1 MGTIKST
8 YRFIPVN
15 ENDEYF
21 SPDKWK
27 NDVSMDKPFE
37 NALSGTIKYT
47 LTANTAI
54 FVKGSDGNFCNYD
67 GHYFIP
73 GTSVKGCIRSVLEIL
88 SFGHLG
94 ENRVKNNDERYE
106 FRDIADQQG
115 YMQKMK
121 PIYCGWLSED
131 GTKIVNWG
139 KPCNI
144 KYYET
149 REERRW
155 DCQKKKNVTKII
167 ILPDEKGEYLVSK
180 INNIANMNCFRKYNS
195 LNNQLEYNTFTN
207 PQRLPNAG
215 RHDQRLFCKF
225 GGTNTGTLFF
235 SGAIDTKK
243 SDFVLLDKD
252 IKRSEIPVP
261 SEVLKGFQKIYNN
274 WSNIPINNP
283 KGGRPVFF
291 TMNGNKVVSI
301 GLSYLHKY
309 YVRNKIRD
317 AVPVGLRGNQGLDL
331 ADLMFGNT
339 DDYRGRIQFGP
350 AKGDMSTCK
359 LLMNDD
365 ESLLAVLGSPR
376 ASYYPTYLQDRKTWD
391 SENPVISGIKRY
403 PIKPTYDVGRLELQG
418 ADLVHFKEKFGN
430 DFSQMFQFTDAKLP
444 EKETDRQ
451 NGIYNFET
459 VAILKPLKEGAV
471 FNGYIHFFNL
481 KKEELGALLSALTFH
496 GREDIC
502 KHSLGMAKSAGYGSA
517 SIELTQLVVNDEDK
531 LDNRKVYLDA
541 FETLMTTWKNDWSN
555 TPRLKELFAM
565 AEGFSEKSMAY
576 DFKSMVLKEFAKAK
590 QLYMKPDKNNKGCFC
605 NDFLSYTETLK
616 KSNVRPGV
624 GVQKEK
630 AEPQKVATEIAQAKV
645 TVLSGPIKQAALL
658 EGKNAKQSKPLE
670 VDKQKLKIGDL
681 IEVKV
686 IRKGGNV
693 EKFVLVKKL

>member
-21 SPDKWK
+21 SPEWK
-27 NDVSMDKPFE
+27 NDVSMDAPFE

-121 PIYCGWLSED
+121 PVYCGWLTED

-139 KPCNI
+139 KPCQIRYSELRGKIGNI
-144 KYYET
+144 DKLDCFDKY
-149 REERRW
+149 RRL
-155 DCQKKKNVTKII
+155 TK
-167 ILPDEKGEYLVSK
+167 
-180 INNIANMNCFRKYNS
+180 
-195 LNNQLEYNTFTN
+195 LEYTFKD
-207 PQRLPNAG
+207 PQRLPGA
-215 RHDQRLFCKF
+215 RPFDQRLFCGL
-225 GGTNTGTLFF
+225 GGPNKGTLFF
-235 SGAIDTKK
+235 SGAIETKG
-243 SDFVLLDKD
+243 SDFVLLDRD
-252 IKRSEIPVP
+252 IKGSEIQVP
-261 SEVLKGFQKIYNN
+261 LDILKGFQKIYNN
-274 WSNIPINNP
+274 CSNIPINKP

-291 TMNGNKVVSI
+291 TMKDNKAVSI

-309 YVRNKIRD
+309 FVKNKIRD
-317 AVPVGLRGNQGLDL
+317 AVPKGLKGNNGLDL
-331 ADLMFGNT
+331 ADVMFGNT
-339 DDYRGRIQFGP
+339 DNYRGRIQFGL
-350 AKGDMSTCK
+350 AKGDMNTCE
-359 LLMNDD
+359 LLMKDN

-418 ADLVHFKEKFGN
+418 ADLVHFREKFGN
-430 DFSQMFQFTDAKLP
+430 DFEQAFQFTDAKLP

-451 NGIYNFET
+451 NGIYNFDT
-459 VAILKPLKEGAV
+459 IVKLSPLKEGAV
-471 FNGYIHFFNL
+471 FKGYIHFFNL

-496 GREDIC
+496 GQENKC
-502 KHSLGMAKSAGYGSA
+502 KHSLGMAKSAGYGST
-517 SIELTQLVVNDEDK
+517 SIELTQLVVNDKDK

-616 KSNVRPGV
+616 KSNVRSGV

-630 AEPQKVATEIAQAKV
+630 AEPQKVATEIVQAKV
-645 TVLSGPIKQAALL
+645 TVLSGQLKQAALL

-693 EKFVLVKKL
+693 EKFVFVKKL

>member
-21 SPDKWK
+21 SPKWK
-27 NDVSMDKPFE
+27 NDVSMDAPFE

-121 PIYCGWLSED
+121 PVYCGWLSED

-139 KPCNI
+139 EPCNI

-149 REERRW
+149 
-155 DCQKKKNVTKII
+155 KKYKDEHGKTKRII
-167 ILPDEKGEYLVSK
+167 YPDLKKEYLRSVMPK
-180 INNIANMNCFRKYNS
+180 IDVLDCFQKYNHFRQ
-195 LNNQLEYNTFTN
+195 LVYNNFSNPAPLPKANTKYDL
-207 PQRLPNAG
+207 RK
-215 RHDQRLFCKF
+215 FCKF
-225 GGTNTGTLFF
+225 GGTNKGTLFF
-235 SGAIDTKK
+235 SGAIDTKE

-252 IKRSEIPVP
+252 IQPGKVDVP
-261 SEVLKGFQKIYNN
+261 PDVLINFQRIYAANKEKGCLGWNK
-274 WSNIPINNP
+274 IPINEA

-291 TMNGNKVVSI
+291 TKNGNKAVSI

-309 YVRNKIRD
+309 YVKNKIRD
-317 AVPVGLRGNQGLDL
+317 AVPEGLKGNDGLDL
-331 ADLMFGNT
+331 ADVMFGNT
-339 DDYRGRIQFGP
+339 DNYRGRIQFGP
-350 AKGDMSTCK
+350 AKGDMNTCE
-359 LLMNDD
+359 LLMKDNA
-365 ESLLAVLGSPR
+365 SLLAVLGSPR

-403 PIKPTYDVGRLELQG
+403 PIKPTYDVSALELKG
-418 ADLVHFKEKFGN
+418 KDLENFKAKFG
-430 DFSQMFQFTDAKLP
+430 DDYVSIFQFMDAPIPK
-444 EKETDRQ
+444 KEDST

-459 VAILKPLKEGAV
+459 VANLKPLKEGAV

-496 GREDIC
+496 GREDKC
-502 KHSLGMAKSAGYGSA
+502 KHSLGMAKSAGYGNT
-517 SIELTQLVVNDEDK
+517 SIKLTQLVVNDEDK
-531 LDNRKVYLDA
+531 LGNRQEYLDA
-541 FETLMTTWKNDWSN
+541 FKSLMTTWKNDWAN

-565 AEGFSEKSMAY
+565 AEGFSDKSMAY
-576 DFKSMVLKEFAKAK
+576 DFKSMVLKEYAKVK
-590 QLYMKPDKNNKGCFC
+590 QQYMRYDNRSGCFG
-605 NDFLSYTETLK
+605 NDFLSYTETLQK
-616 KSNVRPGV
+616 YNVQQGDDVR
-624 GVQKEK
+624 
-630 AEPQKVATEIAQAKV
+630 AENLKPQKNTIEIARAKV
-645 TVLSGPIKQAALL
+645 KVLSGQIKQAALL
-658 EGKNAKQSKPLE
+658 EGKNANQNKPLE
-670 VDKQKLKIGDL
+670 VDKQKLKIGEE

-686 IRKGGNV
+686 IRKGGNI
-693 EKFVLVKKL
+693 E

>member
-8 YRFIPVN
+8 YRFIPVT
-15 ENDEYF
+15 EDEEYY
-21 SPDKWK
+21 SPEWK
-27 NDVSMDKPFE
+27 NQVSMDAPFE

-121 PIYCGWLSED
+121 PVYCGWLTED
-131 GTKIVNWG
+131 GTKIVKWG

-149 REERRW
+149 KTEKRW
-155 DCQKKKNVTKII
+155 DNQKKKEVTEKI
-167 ILPDEKGEYLVSK
+167 ILPDTKGEYLVSK
-180 INNIANMNCFRKYNS
+180 INNIANIDCFRKYNS
-195 LNNQLEYNTFTN
+195 LNNQLEYTFTV

-215 RHDQRLFCKF
+215 PYDQRLFCKF
-225 GGTNTGTLFF
+225 GGTNIGTLFF
-235 SGAIDTKK
+235 SGAIETKE
-243 SDFVLLDKD
+243 SDFVLLDRDMKPNG
-252 IKRSEIPVP
+252 IEVP
-261 SEVLKGFQKIYNN
+261 ADVFRGFKKIYGNLT
-274 WSNIPINNP
+274 NIPINKA

-291 TMNGNKVVSI
+291 TMKDNKAVSI

-309 YVRNKIRD
+309 YVKNNIRD
-317 AVPVGLRGNQGLDL
+317 AIPTGLQGKQGLDL
-331 ADLMFGNT
+331 ADVMFGNT
-339 DDYRGRIQFGP
+339 DNYRGRIQFGP
-350 AKGDMSTCK
+350 AKGDMNTCK
-359 LLMNDD
+359 LLMNDA

-403 PIKPTYDVGRLELQG
+403 PIKPTYDVSRIEFNGR
-418 ADLVHFKEKFGN
+418 DLDHFREKFGN
-430 DFSQMFQFTDAKLP
+430 DFAQAFQFTDAKLP
-444 EKETDRQ
+444 EKETDKQ
-451 NGIYNFET
+451 NGIYNFDT
-459 VAILKPLKEGAV
+459 VVRLNPLKEGAV

-496 GREDIC
+496 GQEDKC
-502 KHSLGMAKSAGYGSA
+502 KHSLGMAKSAGYGST

-605 NDFLSYTETLK
+605 NDFLSYTETLQKNNLRSEGRAGAK
-616 KSNVRPGV
+616 KPKPVL
-624 GVQKEK
+624 VQNIL
-630 AEPQKVATEIAQAKV
+630 EIAQAKV
-645 TVLSGPIKQAALL
+645 TFFSGQIKQAALL
-658 EGKNAKQSKPLE
+658 EGKDANQKKTLE
-670 VDKQKLKIGDL
+670 VDKQKLKIDDL

-686 IRKGGNV
+686 IRKGGNI
-693 EKFVLVKKL
+693 EKLVFVKKL

>member
-15 ENDEYF
+15 EKDEYF
-21 SPDKWK
+21 SPKWE

-54 FVKGSDGNFCNYD
+54 FVKGGDGNFCNYD

-121 PIYCGWLSED
+121 PVYCGWLTED

-139 KPCNI
+139 KPCQI
-144 KYYET
+144 RYSE
-149 REERRW
+149 
-155 DCQKKKNVTKII
+155 
-167 ILPDEKGEYLVSK
+167 LSSK
-180 INNIANMNCFRKYNS
+180 IGNVDSLDCFGKYRR
-195 LNNQLEYNTFTN
+195 LTQLENTFTN
-207 PQRLPNAG
+207 PQRLFKAKPY
-215 RHDQRLFCKF
+215 DQRLFCEF
-225 GGTNTGTLFF
+225 GGPNKGTLFF
-235 SGAIDTKK
+235 SGAIETKG

-309 YVRNKIRD
+309 YVKNKIRD

-331 ADLMFGNT
+331 ADVMFGNT

-391 SENPVISGIKRY
+391 SEKPVISGIKRY
-403 PIKPTYDVGRLELQG
+403 PIKPTYDVSRIEFSGRDLE
-418 ADLVHFKEKFGN
+418 HFREKFGN
-430 DFSQMFQFTDAKLP
+430 DFAKAFQFTDAKLP

-451 NGIYNFET
+451 NGIYNFDT
-459 VAILKPLKEGAV
+459 VVKLNPLKEGAV
-471 FNGYIHFFNL
+471 FTGYIHFFNL

-496 GREDIC
+496 GQEDKC
-502 KHSLGMAKSAGYGSA
+502 KHSLGMAKSAGYGST

-645 TVLSGPIKQAALL
+645 TVFSGQIKQAALL

-670 VDKQKLKIGDL
+670 ADKQKLKIGDL

-686 IRKGGNV
+686 IRKGGSI
-693 EKFVLVKKL
+693 EKFVFVKKL